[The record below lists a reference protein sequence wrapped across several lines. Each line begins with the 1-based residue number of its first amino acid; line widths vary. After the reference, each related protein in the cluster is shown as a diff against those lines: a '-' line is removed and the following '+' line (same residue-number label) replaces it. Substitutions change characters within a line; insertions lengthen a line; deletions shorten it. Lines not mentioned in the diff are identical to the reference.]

1 MTHTAV
7 RHRTQA
13 PSGGGAQEPDKN
25 DGAPSFRGRDRSFFV
40 TALFLS
46 HSTARPPAGHPSL
59 ASKTDPKSSRLLRT
73 SRDGMHPGQHS
84 LLLAVL
90 ASDSSHCLHS
100 LSPTKQAARPS
111 KRCQPDDIIPC
122 SEPSNGFL
130 SHLMEV
136 GAGALAPQH
145 IWFLI
150 AHLDPSHNKLCKQS
164 ARPYVIELAS
174 LSVPDTQAF
183 LLGLEHAHRKYPPSH
198 CFVLFSIMALIST
211 GKFYLSI
218 YLLYARLLLYL
229 WVVSAGI

>member
-1 MTHTAV
+1 MKHTEHSIFLSPALLVMTHTAV

-46 HSTARPPAGHPSL
+46 HATACPPAGHPSL

-73 SRDGMHPGQHS
+73 SRDGTHPGHHS

-100 LSPTKQAARPS
+100 LSPTKQAVRPS

-136 GAGALAPQH
+136 GGLRLPNICGFSSH
-145 IWFLI
+145 TLT
-150 AHLDPSHNKLCKQS
+150 HLTINSVN
-164 ARPYVIELAS
+164 S
-174 LSVPDTQAF
+174 LRGP
-183 LLGLEHAHRKYPPSH
+183 
-198 CFVLFSIMALIST
+198 M
-211 GKFYLSI
+211 
-218 YLLYARLLLYL
+218 
-229 WVVSAGI
+229 